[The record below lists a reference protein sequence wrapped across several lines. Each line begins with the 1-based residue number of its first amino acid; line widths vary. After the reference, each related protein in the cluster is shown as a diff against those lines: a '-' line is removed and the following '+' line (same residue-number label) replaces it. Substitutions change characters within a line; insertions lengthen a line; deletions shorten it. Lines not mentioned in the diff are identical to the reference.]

1 MSFTPFQHLLNK
13 TAAHYGII
21 KEFKAVQVCAAF
33 ESLLPD
39 LFPLAPKAKD
49 HIRAK
54 FYKGHVLTIGV
65 PSSTWANEILTRK
78 PQILEKLNAKIPDMK
93 GKPVIKDIAT
103 QMG

>member
-1 MSFTPFQHLLNK
+1 MSFTPLQALLNK
-13 TAAHYGII
+13 TAARYGII

-39 LFPLAPKAKD
+39 LFPQSQKAKE

-54 FYKGHVLTIGV
+54 FYKDHILTIAV

-78 PQILEKLNAKIPDMK
+78 PQILERLNAKIPDQK
-93 GKPVIKDIAT
+93 GKPTIKDIAT
-103 QMG
+103 QIG

>member
-1 MSFTPFQHLLNK
+1 MTFTPFQHLLNK

-33 ESLLPD
+33 DSLLPD
-39 LFPLAPKAKD
+39 LFPTNPQVKAQIKAKYYKD
-49 HIRAK
+49 HILI
-54 FYKGHVLTIGV
+54 VGV
-65 PSSTWANEILTRK
+65 PSSTWANELLTRK

-93 GKPVIKDIAT
+93 GKPMIKDIQT